1 MHRLPLPRMRR
12 PRILCVSDVIPW
24 PARDGY
30 RIRLSHVLHAL
41 AQTGTVDLFAAGRG
55 AAATA
60 AAEIPDDLPLRR
72 IKVSSAPAAP
82 LTAPL
87 LARTLAGPLPR
98 RVLWR
103 TWLSARRE
111 LRAWAEPAYDLV
123 WYSHA
128 DALAG
133 LGPVAAA
140 ASVLDIDN
148 LEDMR
153 LRSLR
158 AAHLRGLRSA
168 LTHPGRSADLAT
180 EARYRVAGSIA
191 TFDARR
197 WTRLQR
203 RLADQVDAVLVCS
216 DLDQRRLGAPNAV
229 VIPNGY
235 DEPATHAN
243 GSSGRNVMSMVG
255 LFHYGPNSDG
265 ARFFVD
271 EVLPRVRTRIPDAG
285 VRFIGR
291 HDGHLGDLA
300 DRDGVVVTGEVE
312 SVAGALGGT
321 RVVVVPLR
329 AGSGTRLKVLEA
341 FASRMPVVSTTLGCE
356 GLDVVP
362 GRHLLIADTAEGFAD
377 ACTALL
383 SDDSLH
389 EQVSAEGFA
398 LFQSQYRWQDI
409 GQRIGELVQSLVQH
423 GVGTFSGV

>member
-1 MHRLPLPRMRR
+1 MAAMRR
-12 PRILCVSDVIPW
+12 PRILCVSDVVPW

-30 RIRLSHVLHAL
+30 RIRLSHVLSAL
-41 AQTGTVDLFAAGRG
+41 AEIGPVDLFAAGRG
-55 AAATA
+55 PAAAA
-60 AAEIPDDLPLRR
+60 DIPDDLPLRR
-72 IKVSSAPAAP
+72 VKVGSAPGVRVTP
-82 LTAPL
+82 SV

-103 TWLSARRE
+103 NWLAAQRE

-133 LGPVAAA
+133 LGPIPAP
-140 ASVLDIDN
+140 ASVLDVDN

-158 AAHLRGLRSA
+158 AAHLRGLRSV
-168 LTHPGRSADLAT
+168 LRHPRRSADLPAQL
-180 EARYRVAGSIA
+180 RYRTAGALA

-203 RLADQVDAVLVCS
+203 RLANQVDAILVCS
-216 DLDQRRLGAPNAV
+216 ELDRRRLGAANAV

-235 DEPATHAN
+235 DEPAPSGN
-243 GSSGRNVMSMVG
+243 GSDGGRVMSMVG
-255 LFHYGPNSDG
+255 LFHYGPNSDA

-271 EVLPRVRTRIPDAG
+271 EVLPRVRTRIPDAA

-300 DRDGVVVTGEVE
+300 NRDGVAVTGEVE

-321 RVVVVPLR
+321 RVAIVPLR

-356 GLDVVP
+356 GLDVVA
-362 GRHLLIADTAEGFAD
+362 GRHLLVADTPEGFAD

-383 SDDSLH
+383 SDDRLH
-389 EQVSAEGFA
+389 ERISAQGWE

-409 GQRIGELVQSLVQH
+409 GRRIGELVQSLV
-423 GVGTFSGV
+423 TTDA